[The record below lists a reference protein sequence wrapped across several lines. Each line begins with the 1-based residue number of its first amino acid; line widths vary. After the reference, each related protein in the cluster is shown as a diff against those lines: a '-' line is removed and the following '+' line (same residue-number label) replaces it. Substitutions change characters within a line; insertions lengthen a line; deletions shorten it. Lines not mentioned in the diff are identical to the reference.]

1 MPQARQPGMF
11 YIREVRNGGFHR
23 VGCVVMKRVNAT
35 HFKVGWSLCNKAD
48 RFNPKAAKLIAE
60 LKLDHGSYIIPIRS
74 DSQGVYF
81 ADLVADL
88 GIADLIKKNG
98 YAVMDKGAYTKNMH
112 ACGGAISECTHKP
125 RKAAKV

>member
-23 VGCVVMKRVNAT
+23 IGCVMMKRVNAT
-35 HFKVGWSLCNKAD
+35 HFRVGWSLCNKAD
-48 RFNPKAAKLIAE
+48 RFNAVQAKRIAKI
-60 LKLDHGSYIIPIRS
+60 KLRDKPQIVSIRS

-81 ADLVADL
+81 NDLVNDL
-88 GIADLIKKNG
+88 GIDGFIKKND
-98 YAVMDKGAYTKNMH
+98 YTVMHKGAYTKNMR